1 MAVRTLKHLFLGTRY
16 GMYEVHENA
25 ALSFEQ
31 EVLRWIDSLQSR
43 FTSKGETA
51 RHRLW
56 PLG

>member
-1 MAVRTLKHLFLGTRY
+1 MAVRTLKHLFLGARC
-16 GMYEVHENA
+16 GICEAHENA

>member
-1 MAVRTLKHLFLGTRY
+1 
-16 GMYEVHENA
+16 MYEVHENA

-31 EVLRWIDSLQSR
+31 EVLRWIDALHSR